1 MNNVINFFSYQQKQ
15 VRVIIKDGEPWWV
28 AKDVC
33 DILEI
38 NNSRQAITRLDE
50 DEKNTVI
57 INDGTSG
64 NPNKTIINE
73 PGLYTLILTSR
84 KPEAKEF
91 KRWIT
96 HEVIPSI
103 RKTGKYNINNNKI
116 TPLDAFKQLIKVLDE
131 QNERIE
137 QLENKQEKQ
146 TK

>member
-1 MNNVINFFSYQQKQ
+1 M
-15 VRVIIKDGEPWWV
+15 
-28 AKDVC
+28 C

-131 QNERIE
+131 
-137 QLENKQEKQ
+137 
-146 TK
+146 

>member
-131 QNERIE
+131 
-137 QLENKQEKQ
+137 
-146 TK
+146 